1 MIGLYKLARVLAVCA
16 IVLLF
21 LPRPAL
27 AQDGCGL
34 LGALFGC
41 SYELRAEREA
51 NDNAQAMAQIAAQA
65 TATALGAQ
73 AQADQLRY
81 QQWLASEQARTELE
95 QIASRERID
104 GAKIQAELEMMYA
117 RERMASVAATTSF
130 NVAALQSDAMIAVAS
145 ARERE
150 AAANQVTGA
159 FVALAVLALA
169 GAGAFVAWQ
178 YRRAVEVQ
186 TDPRLLPPDD
196 WQRRAV
202 AMLEQR
208 GIPWEMHGRDLL
220 IVRGEQRLLVRR
232 D

>member
-117 RERMASVAATTSF
+117 RERMAGVQATTTF
-130 NVAALQSDAMIAVAS
+130 NVAALQSDAMIAVAN
-145 ARERE
+145 ARANE
-150 AAANQVTGA
+150 AAAQQVTA
-159 FVALAVLALA
+159 ALAVLAVLAVA
-169 GAGAFVAWQ
+169 GALAYAAHQ
-178 YRRAVEVQ
+178 HRRAVEVQ
-186 TDPRLLPPDD
+186 AQPRLLPPDV
-196 WQRRAV
+196 WQQRAIGL
-202 AMLEQR
+202 LEQR
-208 GIPWEMHGRDLL
+208 GVPWQLRES
-220 IVRGEQRLLVRR
+220 RLLACIDGEWVRVER
-232 D
+232 